1 MKGSEIIMLTGG
13 FISLWRSILDWEW
26 YDDINTTRLY
36 IHLLLTA
43 NYEDKEWHGI
53 IVKRGSRVSSLEVLS
68 NETNLTIQQV
78 RTALKHLET
87 TGELTRSKYAKFTV
101 FTLNNYN
108 KFQDVTGKSTEY
120 QQTSNN
126 QINTQS
132 TKYQQ
137 TSNNNGIKNNK
148 YNKEINNNTSFATQ
162 DINHNNSYDNI
173 DYGYVPPNKKF

>member
-126 QINTQS
+126 
-132 TKYQQ
+132 
-137 TSNNNGIKNNK
+137 NGIKNNK
-148 YNKEINNNTSFATQ
+148 YNKEINNNTSLATQ

>member
-1 MKGSEIIMLTGG
+1 MLTGG

-26 YDDINTTRLY
+26 YDDIPTTRLY

-68 NETNLTIQQV
+68 NETNLTIQQL
-78 RTALKHLET
+78 RTALKHLEK
-87 TGELTRSKYAKFTV
+87 TGELTRLKYAKFTV
-101 FTLNNYN
+101 FALNNYC
-108 KFQDVTGKSTEY
+108 KYQDVTGKSTGY

-126 QINTQS
+126 QTNTQS
-132 TKYQQ
+132 TEYQQ
-137 TSNNNGIKNNK
+137 ASNNNGIKNNK
-148 YNKEINNNTSFATQ
+148 YNKEINNNTS
-162 DINHNNSYDNI
+162 IGYDSI

>member
-1 MKGSEIIMLTGG
+1 MLTGG

-126 QINTQS
+126 
-132 TKYQQ
+132 
-137 TSNNNGIKNNK
+137 NGIKNNK
-148 YNKEINNNTSFATQ
+148 YNKEINNNTSLATQ